1 MKIIGTID
9 AGNEYIVT
17 ATRYELTNVAGFNW
31 YDDEGM
37 PKLTIGADIQVG
49 AMYDLIKGFI
59 AAEEELL
66 KAQKM
71 LRAVA
76 DLLGPI
82 GAAISNAAQEPTP

>member
-17 ATRYELTNVAGFNW
+17 ATRYELTKVAGFNW
-31 YDDEGM
+31 HDDEGM

-76 DLLGPI
+76 DLIGPI